1 MDLSEWIEALFPK
14 EFLQKIYRLLP
25 NPSFER
31 RMRWDLFKRPDYAY
45 GVYRA
50 ALTAQALDI
59 KKISAIEF
67 GVAAGNG
74 LLGLE
79 EAASEVSR
87 HTGVVVDTYGFDTG
101 IGMPPPVDYRDNPY
115 LWQAGFFQM
124 DKEALVRRLSQSKL
138 ILGEFTETVPGFA
151 KQYNPAPIGFI
162 SFDADYYSST
172 VTAFKLLAEDHAYFL
187 PRVLCYFDDMIGGD
201 WELHSHYTGE
211 LLAIDE
217 FNQQN
222 PNMKIAKINGMAQ
235 KRVVPNWWHDLMYA
249 HHRFDHPLYSKHVF
263 PDKNW
268 QLKLGTEVT
277 QD

>member
-1 MDLSEWIEALFPK
+1 MELSAWLEALFPK
-14 EFLQKIYRLLP
+14 EFIQKVFRLLP
-25 NPSFER
+25 NPTFEQ

-50 ALTAQALDI
+50 ALTADALGI

-74 LLGLE
+74 LLALE
-79 EAASEVSR
+79 EVAREVSS
-87 HTGVVVDTYGFDTG
+87 HTGIGVDTYGFDTG
-101 IGMPPPVDYRDNPY
+101 AGMPPPVDYRDNPY

-124 DKEALVRRLSQSKL
+124 DKEALVSRLRQSQL
-138 ILGEFTETVPGFA
+138 ILGEFRETVPHFVQ
-151 KQYNPAPIGFI
+151 QYHPAPIGFI

-172 VTAFKLLAEDHAYFL
+172 VTAFRLLTEDHAYFL

-201 WELHSHYTGE
+201 WELHSPYAGE
-211 LLAIDE
+211 LLAIEE

-222 PNMKIAKINGMAQ
+222 PKLKIAKINGMAQ
-235 KRVVPNWWHDLMYA
+235 KRVVPNWWHALMYA
-249 HHRFDHPLYSKHVF
+249 HHRFDHPLYNQHVF

-268 QLKLGTEVT
+268 QLKLET
-277 QD
+277 